1 MLSQVIKRKQTEFKA
16 NNRGLYRLL
25 LGVACLIAPVLL
37 LLAPVPGAMLLAD
50 STHSRLLG
58 IGMLASL
65 GIVSTC
71 LYWYRWKGD
80 ELNYWRYVYGHRV
93 WPRHLSAYIKHHP
106 FYALVVVAGAWKAQP
121 TPASFALYLL
131 ASALLFGLC
140 FFLSAKLIR
149 GLRQSQIWL
158 SRGREI
164 GLLLS
169 LADRSWYLK
178 QALQTGLLLL
188 MTALLVAT
196 QNHKVFI
203 IGGGICLAMNIYLG
217 RSGYKRLTLCLQ
229 QHQGFFNYLGP
240 ALYTR
245 LTRLNLSLN
254 AIQPGLAG
262 LLFVAGVSW
271 N

>member
-1 MLSQVIKRKQTEFKA
+1 MQRNCARPWTISTQRPWG
-16 NNRGLYRLL
+16 RGLRTTPGPWRSCRFATCFFF
-25 LGVACLIAPVLL
+25 GVHFTEVPFVVIVIQHCFDLIVQ
-37 LLAPVPGAMLLAD
+37 
-50 STHSRLLG
+50 R
-58 IGMLASL
+58 
-65 GIVSTC
+65 
-71 LYWYRWKGD
+71 
-80 ELNYWRYVYGHRV
+80 
-93 WPRHLSAYIKHHP
+93 
-106 FYALVVVAGAWKAQP
+106 
-121 TPASFALYLL
+121 
-131 ASALLFGLC
+131 FGLC

-203 IGGGICLAMNIYLG
+203 IGGGICLAMNFYLG
-217 RSGYKRLTLCLQ
+217 RSGYKRFTLCLQ